1 MTIKTAQRKA
11 EALAPGRSIIVTAQ
25 EQKTVHSGGAGVTYG
40 KRCSI
45 TVFDKNGDNCTAF
58 DCLTFAGALDK
69 VRSAIATL
77 P

>member
-1 MTIKTAQRKA
+1 MTTKTAQRKA
-11 EALAPGRSIIVTAQ
+11 EAIAPGRSIIVTAQ
-25 EQKTVHSGGAGVTYG
+25 EQKTVHSGGGVSYG

-58 DCLTFAGALDK
+58 DCLTFAGALEK
-69 VRSAIATL
+69 VRSAIDTL